1 MTYPI
6 FRLGKKHLLR
16 LAACIMIKPFDVG
29 MIHLAE
35 ILLQVTPQRFG
46 LAVRQI
52 AYLSRF
58 PLKNPQHHKQ

>member
-29 MIHLAE
+29 IIHLAE
-35 ILLQVTPQRFG
+35 ILLQVTQ
-46 LAVRQI
+46 
-52 AYLSRF
+52 
-58 PLKNPQHHKQ
+58 